1 MLFVL
6 IGFMLLASTCLLCLK
21 KDRALW
27 FLLGMCGSLMIQFS
41 GILIFIAK
49 KGGYSK
55 DILHFLFFS
64 TRLKMKAQYL
74 YITLDA
80 LGYMIGVGRYL
91 FPVFLLELALHY
103 SMLPLLRRRPFLSLW
118 ALVLPTVSLICY
130 YPPLFRAITRLWPW
144 AHNVLVQGCYFWI
157 IAYVAAALLLL
168 LQELFAIT
176 IHFCKRQFAYIVLYL
191 IALSGLYLLYCG
203 QDPAQVYCF
212 YSYDYIWNKGVGYLQ
227 YAPSIGGYTILV
239 VVNVIC
245 GSLGFF
251 SLMNYTRDTVL
262 DGIEETG
269 LERRFDIAR
278 TGASVFVHSI
288 KNQLLAN
295 RVLEKRMQRELE
307 KKTPDIACLRDWTRQ
322 LRDNNELLLE
332 RCAELYGTV
341 RRKSVT
347 LMPVTLAQIGQ
358 TAAERFARKYP
369 EAPLEMRLDGG
380 IPVLADRSY
389 LSEALYNLMTN
400 AWEANTAAGRTNS
413 PVAVVSHAERLYT
426 LLEVRDVG
434 NGVSRAEQ
442 RKIFEP
448 FYSSK
453 NSSSFW
459 GMGLYH
465 ARAIV
470 RAHLGHLR
478 VESRLGQ
485 GTSFFIMLPRCG
497 APEKETAY
505 GHSHSD
511 RR

>member
-6 IGFMLLASTCLLCLK
+6 IGFMLLASACLLCLK

-55 DILHFLFFS
+55 DILRFLFFS

-103 SMLPLLRRRPFLSLW
+103 SMLPLLRRRPSLSLW
-118 ALVLPTVSLICY
+118 ALVLPTASLICY

-203 QDPAQVYCF
+203 QDPAQVYRF

-278 TGASVFVHSI
+278 TYSY
-288 KNQLLAN
+288 
-295 RVLEKRMQRELE
+295 
-307 KKTPDIACLRDWTRQ
+307 TPSRISFWLTACLKSACSGNWKRKRRISPACATGLVSCAIIMSCCWNAAQNSTARSGANLSPSCP
-322 LRDNNELLLE
+322 LR
-332 RCAELYGTV
+332 
-341 RRKSVT
+341 
-347 LMPVTLAQIGQ
+347 
-358 TAAERFARKYP
+358 
-369 EAPLEMRLDGG
+369 
-380 IPVLADRSY
+380 
-389 LSEALYNLMTN
+389 
-400 AWEANTAAGRTNS
+400 
-413 PVAVVSHAERLYT
+413 
-426 LLEVRDVG
+426 
-434 NGVSRAEQ
+434 
-442 RKIFEP
+442 
-448 FYSSK
+448 
-453 NSSSFW
+453 
-459 GMGLYH
+459 
-465 ARAIV
+465 
-470 RAHLGHLR
+470 
-478 VESRLGQ
+478 
-485 GTSFFIMLPRCG
+485 
-497 APEKETAY
+497 
-505 GHSHSD
+505 
-511 RR
+511 